1 MQCVCVVARQLKNGC
16 ITSQK
21 NTPAAKQWQLA
32 NTTDVCLHT
41 YCLHCSHHSSP
52 PSSVLSLILSPTLL
66 PRSTSYA
73 LSLISSVRHPPC
85 PPLVACLPG
94 PDMDNAVD
102 RESHS
107 LAAGLCLGMILLA
120 VVIHTHAHTH
130 IHMCTRIHTQITHT
144 HTHTHTTPAK
154 VHAEVALPGV
164 QKGNRSPGISD
175 LDLVEKLVVY
185 ISGGANPCVSSRA
198 CDVHVMSMCM

>member
-1 MQCVCVVARQLKNGC
+1 MFRVQCVCVVARQLKNGC

-21 NTPAAKQWQLA
+21 NTLAAIHWQLA

-41 YCLHCSHHSSP
+41 YCLHCSQHSSP

-66 PRSTSYA
+66 PHSTFYA
-73 LSLISSVRHPPC
+73 LSLISSVRHPQC

-130 IHMCTRIHTQITHT
+130 IHMCTRIHTHT
-144 HTHTHTTPAK
+144 HNSCQ
-154 VHAEVALPGV
+154 G
-164 QKGNRSPGISD
+164 S
-175 LDLVEKLVVY
+175 
-185 ISGGANPCVSSRA
+185 C
-198 CDVHVMSMCM
+198 